1 MLIED
6 EKVYPDCSVEIRIV
20 DVGGLT
26 KPQLIQKLDQYS
38 ILLNK
43 YGKQLLNDE
52 RFIVSNTK
60 QSLQTVELTVR
71 QLGFS
76 DGATT
81 LQLFRRANELGLDC
95 CPVELGPYLRLQY
108 LDQPEIVSTH
118 ISEERKAPSGSITIA
133 SEALTEDIDFPKGFY
148 LRRINDEFW
157 LRGYLADH
165 LHVWSPHDRFIFC
178 RAQLLLYEDQE
189 DVLKGKE

>member
-1 MLIED
+1 MLVED
-6 EKVYPDCSVEIRIV
+6 EKIYPDCSVEIRIV
-20 DVGGLT
+20 NVGGLT
-26 KPQLIQKLDQYS
+26 KPQLIQKLDQHS

-43 YGKQLLNDE
+43 YGEQLINDE

-81 LQLFRRANELGLDC
+81 LQLFRRANELGLES

-108 LDQPEIVSTH
+108 LDQPEIGSTY
-118 ISEERKAPSGSITIA
+118 ISEEKKAPSGSITIA

-148 LRRINDEFW
+148 LRRKNDKLW

-165 LHVWSPHDRFIFC
+165 LHTWSPHDRFIFC
-178 RAQLLLYEDQE
+178 RA
-189 DVLKGKE
+189 